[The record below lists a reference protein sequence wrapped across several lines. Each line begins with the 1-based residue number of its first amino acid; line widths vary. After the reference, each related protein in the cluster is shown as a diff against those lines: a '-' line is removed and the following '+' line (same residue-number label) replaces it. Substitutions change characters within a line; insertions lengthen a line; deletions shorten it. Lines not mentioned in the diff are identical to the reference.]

1 MTDRIAIVTG
11 TSSGIG
17 EALAG
22 KLLSENW
29 NVVGIARSPVAR
41 SEPGYQHIQSD
52 LGDLD
57 SLVGTLIPC
66 LKEVV
71 QGRIW
76 NRVALINNAATTG
89 QLRDM
94 ERSDPRVLAET
105 LAINTVTPSALM
117 GLVAHICPPE
127 TPLRIVNISSGLTH
141 FALPGCGDYCISKA
155 GLHMAGQVFATEQ
168 EKSAMTQ
175 RAVLSFSPGTVAT
188 KMQQKLR
195 NESGDDFSSVSVF
208 ENFHSEGQLVSPE
221 DVIEP
226 VESVFQRLFIVLPF
240 TKLQMYV
247 SKLLNSF

>member
-17 EALAG
+17 EALAS
-22 KLLSENW
+22 KLLSDNW

-57 SLVGTLIPC
+57 SLEGTLIPC
-66 LKEVV
+66 LKKIVK
-71 QGRIW
+71 GRIW
-76 NRVALINNAATTG
+76 DRVALINNAAGTG
-89 QLRDM
+89 QLKDM
-94 ERSDPRVLAET
+94 EQSNPRVLTET
-105 LAINTVTPSALM
+105 LVINTVTPSALM
-117 GLVAHICPPE
+117 GLVAHICPTE
-127 TPLRIVNISSGLTH
+127 TPLRIVNISSGLAH

-155 GLHMAGQVFATEQ
+155 GLHMAGQVFVAEQ
-168 EKSAMTQ
+168 ENSGMKQ

-195 NESGDDFSSVSVF
+195 NEPGEDFSSVGVF

-221 DVIEP
+221 DVLEP
-226 VESVFQRLFIVLPF
+226 IISF
-240 TKLQMYV
+240 
-247 SKLLNSF
+247 LNANDPVGFSEVQI